1 MTAATAPGF
10 DPEQLGAPQAR
21 DGRFVVKDRWADLV
35 NHPDGT
41 PEHRREFL
49 HRQMNEEANVME
61 NAAQSLVDFPDAD
74 WGIRM
79 WLARQCSDEA
89 RHVRFYT
96 RRMAEHGIRI
106 GEYPVLNFQY
116 RVLRTIDTLI
126 GRLAVE
132 NRTFEA
138 DGLDAVTLGVRE
150 SEGMGDE
157 EMTRMLEVQ
166 QADEII
172 HVGFA
177 NAWIRQQVAAD
188 PRNLLRM
195 AAALTFASRA
205 FEAVFS
211 RGGTDV
217 SKYPVAEQERLE
229 AGFDE
234 AEVKKAAEASEAR
247 RAAVRTRQ
255 AAERAAGA

>member
-1 MTAATAPGF
+1 VTATGTAF
-10 DPEQLGAPQAR
+10 DIAQLGAPQAR
-21 DGRFVVKDRWADLV
+21 DDRFIVKEQWADLV
-35 NHPDGT
+35 NHPDGS

-89 RHVRFYT
+89 RHVRYYT
-96 RRMAEHGIRI
+96 RMMAARGIRI

-116 RVLRTIDTLI
+116 RVLRAIDSLI

-138 DGLDAVTLGVRE
+138 DGLDAATFGVRE
-150 SEGMGDE
+150 SEEMGDE
-157 EMTRMLEVQ
+157 DMTRMLEAQ
-166 QADEII
+166 QADEIL

-177 NAWIRQQVAAD
+177 NEWIRRQVAQD
-188 PRNLLRM
+188 PRSLLKM

-205 FEAVFS
+205 FEAVFA

-217 SKYPVAEQERLE
+217 SKYPVAEAERLE
-229 AGFDE
+229 AGFDQ
-234 AEVKKAAEASEAR
+234 AEVRKAAEASRLR
-247 RAAVRTRQ
+247 RAAVEARKQ
-255 AAERAAGA
+255 PAGGTPGA

>member
-1 MTAATAPGF
+1 VTTSAPPGL
-10 DPEQLGAPQAR
+10 DPSLLGEGQAR
-21 DGRFVVKDRWADLV
+21 DARFTVKELWAELV
-35 NHPDGT
+35 NHADGT

-89 RHVRFYT
+89 RHVLFYS
-96 RRMAEHGIRI
+96 RLMRARGVRI

-116 RVLRTIDTLI
+116 RVLRQINTLI

-150 SEGMGDE
+150 AEAMGDDA
-157 EMTRMLEVQ
+157 MTRMLEAQ
-166 QADEII
+166 QADEIV

-177 NAWIRQQVAAD
+177 NEWIRRQVGQD
-188 PRNLLRM
+188 PRNVLRM
-195 AAALTFASRA
+195 ATALTHAARA
-205 FEAVFS
+205 FQVVFA
-211 RGGTDV
+211 RGGTEV
-217 SKYPVAEQERLE
+217 SKYPVAQAERLE
-229 AGFDE
+229 AGFDPD
-234 AEVKKAAEASEAR
+234 EVRRAAEMSTAR
-247 RAAVRTRQ
+247 RAAVEASRKAITP
-255 AAERAAGA
+255 GT